1 MMRGRAG
8 AGGHVPGRAV
18 RPPHMMEYAMKEDP
32 NDVMH
37 ASKPRLIVFAHLC
50 NPDFVTGAE
59 KLTAFMLRELAAWYD
74 CVLAVPGEGRIAA
87 DARADGIRT
96 AVLPLSLAP
105 SFYLGL
111 PHWRRE
117 LQEGMAGEPFRQ
129 LVRWLAS
136 EEPAAVLTATC
147 VHPLPAVAARALGI
161 PVVWAVMEAMR
172 ETEHTAEIAGFI
184 AAHADRI
191 VGISETVLAPFR
203 SPEAG
208 AKAAL
213 LPPSWDDH
221 ALRPEEWPL
230 HRDSTR
236 RMLGVDASQPL
247 VGFVASSIYANKGF
261 HHFME
266 ATLAAAARHPEARF
280 LIAGNPVDQPY
291 FEAGLGMA
299 REAGMLDRYRWIRY
313 ESRIDRIYPA
323 LDALVVPSLAP
334 EGFGLTALE
343 GMVFG
348 KPVVSYAAGGLAEIH
363 AATDNAEWAVPTGD
377 AAALAAA
384 LIRLLDRPGE
394 LAGIGARS
402 REAAVA
408 AFGIDAY
415 RARLQA
421 FLASFRPE
429 SMPRGLL
436 IRGSGPAV
444 YLRQGIAL
452 RPFASKAAFLA
463 AGHRPED
470 VRQVPDEV
478 IAALPQGPAIGGGA
492 ARGGGR
498 RRRRARRMRSGRGAR
513 GRRRSPRGA
522 RARRPSG
529 RRARRHARRGGRIV
543 RRRVAGSGRRRVR
556 ARRGRFRRRRG

>member
-1 MMRGRAG
+1 
-8 AGGHVPGRAV
+8 
-18 RPPHMMEYAMKEDP
+18 
-32 NDVMH
+32 MH
-37 ASKPRLIVFAHLC
+37 ARKPRLIVFAHLC
-50 NPDFVTGAE
+50 NPEFVTGAE
-59 KLTAFMLRELAAWYD
+59 KLTAFMLRELAAWYE
-74 CVLAVPGEGRIAA
+74 CVLAVPGDGRIAA
-87 DARADGIRT
+87 DARAAGFRT
-96 AVLPLSLAP
+96 AVLPLTLAP

-111 PHWRRE
+111 THWRTE

-136 EEPAAVLTATC
+136 EEPAAVLVATC

-161 PVVWAVMEAMR
+161 PVVWAVMETMR
-172 ETEHTAEIAGFI
+172 ETAHTAEITGFI

-191 VGISETVLAPFR
+191 AGISGSALAVFR
-203 SPEAG
+203 SPDAR
-208 AKAAL
+208 AKAVL
-213 LPPSWDDH
+213 LPPSWDERE
-221 ALRPEEWPL
+221 LNPGEWPVN
-230 HRDSTR
+230 RDSMR

-247 VGFVASSIYANKGF
+247 VGFVASSIYENKGF

-266 ATLAAAARHPEARF
+266 ATLAAASRHPEARF

-291 FEAGLGMA
+291 FETGLGMA

-313 ESRIDRIYPA
+313 EPRIERIYPA
-323 LDALVVPSLAP
+323 LDALVVPSLVP
-334 EGFGLTALE
+334 EGFGMTALE
-343 GMVFG
+343 GMLFG
-348 KPVVSYAAGGLAEIH
+348 KPVISYAAGGLAEIH
-363 AATDNAEWAVPTGD
+363 AATGNAERAVPVGD

-415 RARLQA
+415 RARLQT

-436 IRGSGPAV
+436 IRGSGPAI

-463 AGHRPED
+463 AGHRFAD

-478 IAALPQGPAIGGGA
+478 IAALPQGPAIGDVA
-492 ARGGGR
+492 PRGRR
-498 RRRRARRMRSGRGAR
+498 RRRRARRRLGGRAARGRRLAMRGSGTRRAAR
-513 GRRRSPRGA
+513 GRRRAP
-522 RARRPSG
+522 
-529 RRARRHARRGGRIV
+529 RRARLGSRRGGRIV
-543 RRRVAGSGRRRVR
+543 RRRAAGRGPRTARH
-556 ARRGRFRRRRG
+556 RRGRTRRRRG